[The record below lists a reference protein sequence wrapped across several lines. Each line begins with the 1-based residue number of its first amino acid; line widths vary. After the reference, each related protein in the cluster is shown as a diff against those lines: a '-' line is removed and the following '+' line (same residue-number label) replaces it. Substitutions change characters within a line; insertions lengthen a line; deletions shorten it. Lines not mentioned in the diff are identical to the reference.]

1 MPDWDKLVE
10 STSMRSAV
18 VLLERGFMIP
28 KDVWRDSSCRRTF
41 MPIAVANLIIG
52 AWKSNETAVA
62 EQGAL
67 VMGLQRDGFANDL
80 PSIHPMQ
87 GQQKT
92 LIGVF
97 AVSFVSANLVRVT
110 LRGEECARTVGSP
123 RQRTRQIALLRPWE
137 PVRVLVNGRFGGSS
151 GQHYFLREYHL
162 ALCSGSVPERVEA
175 PRLVDLQADL
185 F

>member
-1 MPDWDKLVE
+1 MPSAPIDPPILDCTADANIRFDDVRSFLVE
-10 STSMRSAV
+10 LGSA
-18 VLLERGFMIP
+18 
-28 KDVWRDSSCRRTF
+28 S
-41 MPIAVANLIIG
+41 
-52 AWKSNETAVA
+52 
-62 EQGAL
+62 
-67 VMGLQRDGFANDL
+67 DL
-80 PSIHPMQ
+80 PSIRPMQ

-97 AVSFVSANLVRVT
+97 AVSFVSADLVRVT

-123 RQRTRQIALLRPWE
+123 RRRTRQIALLRPWE
-137 PVRVLVNGRFGGSS
+137 PVRVLLNGRFGGFS

-162 ALCSGSVPERVEA
+162 ALCSGPVPERVEA